1 MCSVYRCVSLI
12 LLGFPHL
19 PCFGCSTSFPMI
31 SLSAMRSPDSF
42 KKTKGCLWSPWSS
55 RLPSYETNFMN
66 CCNSQIHKLIL
77 HFFPTFLSQKAPLS
91 WSHFP
96 LRLATGGSA
105 WPFIDEAKRIYSN
118 LQCSKHTDRIRSERN
133 HQVLTVSLIVKN
145 QENPIFFA
153 NVVED
158 LHDRNICFGW

>member
-66 CCNSQIHKLIL
+66 CCNSHVDFT
-77 HFFPTFLSQKAPLS
+77 FFPNLFSPRKPIVVCGLIFHSGY
-91 WSHFP
+91 
-96 LRLATGGSA
+96 LRVEMLGL
-105 WPFIDEAKRIYSN
+105 IDEAKRIYSN
-118 LQCSKHTDRIRSERN
+118 LQFPRNIRTVSEVKGIIRF
-133 HQVLTVSLIVKN
+133 LTRSLIVKIKKIWPKFL
-145 QENPIFFA
+145 QM
-153 NVVED
+153 
-158 LHDRNICFGW
+158 L